1 MLSPEHILRT
11 GFGFAASNALLSAVE
26 LGLFTEL
33 GKGPRSGGQLRRA
46 LGLSERLTP
55 DLLDALV
62 ALGLLEREGDDAG
75 AVYMNT
81 RESGHFLDR
90 NSPGYLGDFLAR
102 LDTAA
107 GGELAQQLR
116 GGVAPAA
123 GVRSA
128 DWAQGLIA
136 CCAHMLAER
145 FDFSSHATVAES
157 GASPAELARHLRAR
171 HPHLQCVTF
180 DAPPAGWP
188 ARPLEG
194 RMVIPRADVII
205 LTRLLRHYDLD
216 GKRAFTQAA
225 SGALPE
231 GGCLIVI
238 EHLLDEGRRRD
249 AFGLLMSLQLQAGGG
264 FDFTGA
270 DFSSW
275 CRDAGFAHIE
285 VMPLVWPVAAAV
297 ARK

>member
-11 GFGFAASNALLSAVE
+11 GFGFTASNALLSALG

-33 GKGPRSGGQLRRA
+33 GKGPRSGSQLRRA
-46 LGLSERLTP
+46 LGLGERLAP

-90 NSPGYLGDFLAR
+90 NSPGYLGDLLER
-102 LDTAA
+102 P
-107 GGELAQQLR
+107 G
-116 GGVAPAA
+116 
-123 GVRSA
+123 
-128 DWAQGLIA
+128 DWAQGLIDG
-136 CCAHMLAER
+136 CVQMLAER
-145 FDFSSHATVAES
+145 FDFSPHATVAEA
-157 GASPAELARHLRAR
+157 GAFPAELARHLRAR
-171 HPHLQCVTF
+171 HPHLLCATF
-180 DAPPAGWP
+180 EAPKD
-188 ARPLEG
+188 

-205 LTRLLRHYDLD
+205 LTRVLRHYDLD
-216 GKRAFTQAA
+216 GKRALTQAA
-225 SGALPE
+225 CDALPE
-231 GGCLIVI
+231 GGCLIAI
-238 EHLLDEGRRRD
+238 EHLLDEERRRD

-270 DFSSW
+270 DFSGW
-275 CRDAGFAHIE
+275 CRDAGFAHVE
-285 VMPLVWPVAAAV
+285 VIPLVWPVAAAI